1 MKMLSYNENQLEM
14 IMKENIQKIER
25 WSLEFM
31 TDTYDHVL
39 REISDYLVFLE
50 ENYGC
55 CNNLLL
61 MQFLVEFISNIKMIL
76 RKEYQAS
83 LSDFLTDHELM
94 DLFGRS
100 IRSGTDMKN
109 WLQNFSAHL
118 APYRKR
124 RESSSAFAVEDVKRY
139 IKDNLRNNFTRKEL
153 ADLVHIHPDHLSHV
167 FRNQTGISIREYV
180 TNKRISYAKF
190 LLCHTNLYISK
201 VALECGYENAAYFS
215 KIFRKSTGM
224 TPKEFKKS
232 ASGELSANIESAL
245 TGEIKED
252 KF

>member
-31 TDTYDHVL
+31 TDTNDHVL

-76 RKEYQAS
+76 QKENQAS
-83 LSDFLTDHELM
+83 LSDFLNDHELT

-109 WLQNFSAHL
+109 WLQYFSAHL
-118 APYRKR
+118 APYRKH

-167 FRNQTGISIREYV
+167 FRSQTGISIREYV
-180 TNKRISYAKF
+180 TNKRISYAKH

-232 ASGELSANIESAL
+232 ASDELSANIESAL
-245 TGEIKED
+245 RGEFKED